1 MMKKAKTIFIISF
14 VVLLVTM
21 SSGIVSL
28 YKSIQDNGYIDNHP
42 NDYELENMTNHLE
55 MLILKISKEVN
66 PDYQLY
72 QFQSDNEK
80 EKELVENKWQENLN
94 AIEEAIYND
103 SYFGFSI
110 QNTQTSEKKSNH
122 EELLDDE
129 HILYEHITFDENGKI
144 SLHEGNLNYWF
155 NESLLYN
162 IFDDDPLWDE
172 NSNVSVGLERIKI
185 NTPKNLDITFVV
197 SQKLNSGQDV
207 IGIIS
212 NTYYQPTRF
221 IAFIMIALSICFVVS
236 ALFILFYPIRIVE
249 KVNPFLTIK
258 EWKAEVLII
267 LFSGFTALAMTG
279 CVMISEMTLSGQIGT
294 VLSRFLKDSYHIVE
308 NILNFGIWFIILFIM
323 VCICFL
329 IKYVFVYGLW
339 NYIKEK
345 TLISSICRY
354 LKNTFLKITDID
366 LSNSI
371 NQAILHYILVN
382 TAVIIILIALNGFG
396 VILAIIYAFVSF
408 FFIQKEIGQIYDDY
422 QKLLRLT
429 HELGQG
435 HFDQEINEDVGV
447 FNSLK
452 NEFHTIKNGF
462 EKAVKE
468 ETKSQNMKT
477 ELISNVSHDLKTPIT
492 CIKNYVYLL
501 KDENLNQE
509 QRNQYIQSLEQY
521 TNCLTSLIEDL
532 FEVSKVNSGNIQLN
546 LMNLNIIALLEQSIA
561 ESEEILNSKGLTVI
575 KNYHNTDIQLY
586 LDGDKTYR
594 VFENLLTNVG
604 KYALANSRFYI
615 DVEETTDTVILEFK
629 NISEDQMNF
638 TADEIVER
646 FVRGD
651 KSRHETGSGLGL
663 AIAKSFIEA
672 QGGQFQIDI
681 DGDLFKII
689 IIFDK

>member
-42 NDYELENMTNHLE
+42 NEYELENMTNHLE

-110 QNTQTSEKKSNH
+110 QNTQTGEKKSNH

-212 NTYYQPTRF
+212 NTYYQSTRF

-371 NQAILHYILVN
+371 NQAILRYILVN

-396 VILAIIYAFVSF
+396 VILAIIYAFASF

-447 FNSLK
+447 FNILK

-521 TNCLTSLIEDL
+521 TNRLTSLIEDL